1 MTRVNNGLEFHLKRL
16 DRDLKLKYDEIVDFS
31 QLRMSR
37 ATTITS
43 LSNHEEFS
51 LTDWGTQTLCTKLGI
66 PYEYY
71 KKCNESQRQYNVNSW
86 LEQVK
91 KDSNVMLRLRQQNE
105 KPSQIRGI
113 VSTKYS
119 KINNL
124 TVAQAAHD
132 YFELHNER
140 YSIDFF
146 HEDGDN
152 LNMRLC
158 MEDKVTQIG
167 YTPKG
172 DRDIHKVA
180 VHIRNSE
187 VAKSGVSVIPM
198 VYRLVCTN
206 GLMAWA
212 PAGQIYNQR
221 HIHIEEEKLREDVVA
236 AIAGAVEH
244 GDATIK
250 ILENAKT
257 ITVQNP
263 YQEIEKIATRNKYSD
278 KFTKAVKEAYEN
290 ENDGKLFYLV
300 QAFTDAA
307 KTLSD
312 DARLKVE
319 KEATK
324 LLKSA
329 V

>member
-1 MTRVNNGLEFHLKRL
+1 MTKINNGLEFHLKRL
-16 DRDLKLKYDEIVDFS
+16 QRDLEAKYDEIVDFS

-43 LSNHEEFS
+43 LSNDAEFS
-51 LTDWGTQTLCTKLGI
+51 LSQWGAQTLCTKLKV

-71 KKCNESQRQYNVNSW
+71 LKCDKEQKQYNINSW
-86 LEQVK
+86 LEQIE
-91 KDSNVMLRLRQQNE
+91 KDNDVMLRLRKQNGNL
-105 KPSQIRGI
+105 SQIRGI

-167 YTPKG
+167 RTPDGK
-172 DRDIHKVA
+172 DDIHKVA

-187 VAKSGVSVIPM
+187 VGRAGVQVIPM

-206 GLMAWA
+206 GLMAWTA
-212 PAGQIYNQR
+212 TGKVYNQR
-221 HIHIEEEKLREDVVA
+221 HIYIGEEQLQEDVVA
-236 AIAGAVEH
+236 AIAGAVEKS
-244 GDATIK
+244 DATIK
-250 ILENAKT
+250 ILEKAKT

-263 YQEIEKIATRNKYSD
+263 YQEIEKIAKRNKYSE
-278 KFTKAVKEAYEN
+278 KFTKAIKEAYEN

-307 KTLSD
+307 KALPD
-312 DARLKVE
+312 DSRLKVE
-319 KEATK
+319 KEAAK
-324 LLKSA
+324 LLQLA